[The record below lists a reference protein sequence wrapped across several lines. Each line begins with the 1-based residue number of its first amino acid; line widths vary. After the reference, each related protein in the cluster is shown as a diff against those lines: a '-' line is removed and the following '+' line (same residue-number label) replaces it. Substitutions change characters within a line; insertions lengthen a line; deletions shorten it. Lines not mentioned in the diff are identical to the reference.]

1 MDSLL
6 CDEVW
11 LTTSPTT
18 TILNHNYGGSFYTTK
33 EDSQQAFDVCLQK
46 EIGYTPESQYQ
57 DHLQSSGLILARFR
71 AMQWLLKSQRR
82 LNLSCQ
88 TVFNA
93 ANYFDRFLSMNQC
106 KGWKYWMVE
115 LLAIACLSVAYKFGE
130 TTHLPLHE
138 IQMEDLD
145 HSFQSSLIQRMEL
158 TLLKTLGWRLGSV
171 TTYSYIE
178 LLMWN
183 FDSLTSFLLGELT
196 TRVTDL
202 LLSTLS
208 DSKFVEFRP
217 CVVAISALRCVIQ
230 DSLPSPTYNA
240 HLDYVTRLIPEDQ
253 KDDLIK
259 CHKIMEEKM
268 VWPSSPVTVLKMEYN
283 WQVDLSLFNK
293 MHGFN
298 VNQLKSSKMKRKREE

>member
-18 TILNHNYGGSFYTTK
+18 TILNHDYGGSFYTTK
-33 EDSQQAFDVCLQK
+33 EDSQQAFDICLQK
-46 EIGYTPESQYQ
+46 EIGYMPESQYQ

-71 AMQWLLKSQRR
+71 AMQWLL
-82 LNLSCQ
+82 
-88 TVFNA
+88 
-93 ANYFDRFLSMNQC
+93 

-158 TLLKTLGWRLGSV
+158 TLLKTLGWRLGS
-171 TTYSYIE
+171 
-178 LLMWN
+178 N
-183 FDSLTSFLLGELT
+183 
-196 TRVTDL
+196 
-202 LLSTLS
+202 
-208 DSKFVEFRP
+208 SKFVEFRP

-240 HLDYVTRLIPEDQ
+240 HLDHITRLIPEDQ

-298 VNQLKSSKMKRKREE
+298 INQLKSSKMKRKREE

>member
-18 TILNHNYGGSFYTTK
+18 TILNHDYGGSFYTTK
-33 EDSQQAFDVCLQK
+33 EDSQQAFDICLQK
-46 EIGYTPESQYQ
+46 EIGYMPESQYQ

-158 TLLKTLGWRLGSV
+158 TLLKTLGWRLGS
-171 TTYSYIE
+171 
-178 LLMWN
+178 N
-183 FDSLTSFLLGELT
+183 
-196 TRVTDL
+196 
-202 LLSTLS
+202 
-208 DSKFVEFRP
+208 SKFVEFRP

-240 HLDYVTRLIPEDQ
+240 HLDYITRLIPEDQ

-298 VNQLKSSKMKRKREE
+298 INQLKSSKMKRKREE

>member
-18 TILNHNYGGSFYTTK
+18 TILNHDYGGSFYTTK
-33 EDSQQAFDVCLQK
+33 EDSQQAFDICLQK
-46 EIGYTPESQYQ
+46 EIGYMPESQYQ

-71 AMQWLLKSQRR
+71 AMQWLLK
-82 LNLSCQ
+82 
-88 TVFNA
+88 
-93 ANYFDRFLSMNQC
+93 
-106 KGWKYWMVE
+106 
-115 LLAIACLSVAYKFGE
+115 
-130 TTHLPLHE
+130 
-138 IQMEDLD
+138 MEDLD

-202 LLSTLS
+202 LLSNLS

-240 HLDYVTRLIPEDQ
+240 HLDYITRLIPEDQKDSLPSPTYNAHLDYITRLIPEDQ

-298 VNQLKSSKMKRKREE
+298 INQLKSSKMKRKREE